1 MIVSGESING
11 YSGGCTLLF
20 SEISVK
26 WSSQGGLRLFFLN
39 LRGNTCIVCVVVLVS
54 ELSENRPIYH
64 PCTQV
69 LSRPASIRMK
79 ILVDKGTQLSFYN
92 TFIITL
98 L

>member
-11 YSGGCTLLF
+11 YSGGYTQLF

-54 ELSENRPIYH
+54 ELSENRPISSLY
-64 PCTQV
+64 
-69 LSRPASIRMK
+69 ASAFKARFNKDENI
-79 ILVDKGTQLSFYN
+79 S
-92 TFIITL
+92 
-98 L
+98 